1 MGVRLGSAIPSGLQL
16 NAWPRAGM
24 CARRRQPLVTPPTL
38 GTADIHS
45 LVRASYDRLTPAKVC
60 SYLPILVA
68 REVNENLRL
77 HYRVSARLCFGRRT
91 FVLRQGPRPW
101 CRRFRLSAAVVPR
114 VGQASW
120 GSANGQPPA
129 ARRAETLAT
138 SDSPARW

>member
-60 SYLPILVA
+60 SYLPILVP

-77 HYRVSARLCFGRRT
+77 HYRVRRSSL
-91 FVLRQGPRPW
+91 LRSTHVRATPG
-101 CRRFRLSAAVVPR
+101 AATVV
-114 VGQASW
+114 
-120 GSANGQPPA
+120 
-129 ARRAETLAT
+129 
-138 SDSPARW
+138 